1 MTRVGAS
8 EDSYLEW
15 EAGGLDSSGILDL
28 VFRRPGADGA
38 KRMDVK
44 SADSP
49 RKVAKTVMTYFAHGA
64 RAGLR
69 PLTGMLVVLLGLV
82 LALVLVAPPMEAEEI
97 TLPGVGYTP
106 ASSDVRPGTAWR
118 SDRVGEEV
126 YRIGASDVLEISVW
140 QSPDLNRTV
149 TVRFDGRITFP
160 LAGEVVAAGL
170 APTELAAEIGERL
183 REFIRN
189 PQVNVTV
196 REFQS
201 RQVLVLGRVGK
212 PGIYPLRGPLKV
224 LELLTAADIK
234 LNEIDLKNI
243 TVMRATGEVLK
254 IDLEALLYR
263 QDVRQNIDLRA
274 GDNIFVP
281 ERPSASATTV
291 QSKEIMV
298 LGEVVKPGALSF
310 PADRTVTVKEVLLGA
325 GGLTNAAA
333 LTGAKVVRSDR
344 IQEPVDLNRLL
355 FNADM
360 SQDLVLH
367 AGDVLYIPKRRE
379 MRVYVLGMV
388 RTPGVYTGQPNT
400 LDLMQVLSQAVPT
413 QFGAVLSNVKIVR
426 GWPNSPKVI
435 SANVEALLYR
445 GRLEENIPLQEG
457 DVVYVPESFLA
468 NALDVVQRVLGP
480 LSGTVSFVDT
490 VQDVSDRNR

>member
-1 MTRVGAS
+1 M
-8 EDSYLEW
+8 
-15 EAGGLDSSGILDL
+15 
-28 VFRRPGADGA
+28 
-38 KRMDVK
+38 K

-49 RKVAKTVMTYFAHGA
+49 RKVAKTVSELRTHGERTA
-64 RAGLR
+64 SKAWAGV
-69 PLTGMLVVLLGLV
+69 M
-82 LALVLVAPPMEAEEI
+82 AVLVMFLAVMAVAAPPMVAEEI
-97 TLPGVGYTP
+97 SLPGISYAP
-106 ASSDVRPGTAWR
+106 AASGVRPGAQWR
-118 SDRVGEEV
+118 SDAAAGDV
-126 YRIGASDVLEISVW
+126 YRIGPSDVLEISVW

-160 LAGEVVAAGL
+160 LAGELVAAGL

-212 PGIYPLRGPLKV
+212 PGIYPLRGPLKL

-234 LNEIDLKNI
+234 LGEVDLKAI

-281 ERPSASATTV
+281 DRPTATAAASQT
-291 QSKEIMV
+291 KEIMV
-298 LGEVVKPGALSF
+298 LGEVTKPGAQTF
-310 PADRTVTVKEVLLGA
+310 PVDRAVTVKEILLGA

-367 AGDVLYIPKRRE
+367 AGDVLFVPKRRE

-388 RTPGVYTGQPNT
+388 RTPGVYSGQPNT
-400 LDLMQVLSQAVPT
+400 LDLMQVLSQAVPN

-457 DVVYVPESFLA
+457 DVIYVPESFLS
-468 NALDVVQRVLGP
+468 NAVDVVTRILSP
-480 LSGTVSFVDT
+480 LSGTVSFVET
-490 VQDVSDRNR
+490 VQDASDNGR